1 LRADDTFGLLKK
13 KMLQMKDKDQ
23 IDINLIKTTYDKY
36 VIRTELILIMLFFDR
51 KNNKSHIFLLL
62 KNIINDR

>member
-1 LRADDTFGLLKK
+1 
-13 KMLQMKDKDQ
+13 MKDKDQ